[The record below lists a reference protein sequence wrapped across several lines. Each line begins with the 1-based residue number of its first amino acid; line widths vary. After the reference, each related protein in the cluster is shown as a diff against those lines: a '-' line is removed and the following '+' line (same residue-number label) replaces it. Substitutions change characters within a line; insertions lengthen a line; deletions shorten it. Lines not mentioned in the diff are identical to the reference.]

1 MFQSTFTSMISG
13 FTSRTGVIEMETI
26 KFVYYQENDM
36 WVGWLEEYPDYRTQG
51 ISLNE
56 LKENL
61 KDLYLDLTTGKIPHA
76 RRYGEL
82 VVG

>member
-1 MFQSTFTSMISG
+1 MLK
-13 FTSRTGVIEMETI
+13 VETT
-26 KFVYYQENDM
+26 KFVYYQEDKM
-36 WVGWLEEYPDYRTQG
+36 WVGWLEEYPDYKSQG
-51 ISLNE
+51 KTLDE

-61 KDLYLDLTTGKIPHA
+61 KEIHEDLGSGKIPHV

>member
-1 MFQSTFTSMISG
+1 
-13 FTSRTGVIEMETI
+13 MEIT
-26 KFVYYQENDM
+26 KFVYYQENNM
-36 WVGWLEEYPDYRTQG
+36 WVGWLEEYPDYHTQG
-51 ISLNE
+51 TSLDQ

-61 KDLYLDLTTGKIPHA
+61 KDLYQDLSTGKIPYA

>member
-1 MFQSTFTSMISG
+1 M
-13 FTSRTGVIEMETI
+13 
-26 KFVYYQENDM
+26 
-36 WVGWLEEYPDYRTQG
+36 VGWLEEYPDYRSQG
-51 ISLNE
+51 TTLDE

-61 KDLYLDLTTGKIPHA
+61 KDIYEDLSTGKIPHA

>member
-1 MFQSTFTSMISG
+1 
-13 FTSRTGVIEMETI
+13 METI
-26 KFVYYQENDM
+26 KFVYHQENDF

-51 ISLNE
+51 ASLDE

-61 KDLYLDLTTGKIPHA
+61 KDIYKELSPGKIPLV
-76 RRYGEL
+76 RRHGEL

>member
-1 MFQSTFTSMISG
+1 L
-13 FTSRTGVIEMETI
+13 EKK

-51 ISLNE
+51 ITLDE

-61 KDLYLDLTTGKIPHA
+61 IDIWFPNLFPGTAKLLRA
-76 RRYGEL
+76 
-82 VVG
+82 

>member
-1 MFQSTFTSMISG
+1 
-13 FTSRTGVIEMETI
+13 MEAK
-26 KFVYYQENDM
+26 KFIYYQEGDF

-51 ISLNE
+51 ATLEE

-61 KDLYLDLTTGKIPHA
+61 KDIYEDLSTGQIPFV
-76 RRYGEL
+76 RKVGEL